1 MINVTLSELQ
11 ICNIMTSKGWE
22 PVDAASFLKTAL
34 ECDGRA
40 DELPDWAKDA
50 LLQQVVAEMLPAW
63 PTFDDPA

>member
-11 ICNIMTSKGWE
+11 ICNIMTSMGLE

-34 ECDGRA
+34 ECGGRA
-40 DELPDWAKDA
+40 DELPDWAKEA
-50 LLQQVVAEMLPAW
+50 LLQQVVAEILPAW